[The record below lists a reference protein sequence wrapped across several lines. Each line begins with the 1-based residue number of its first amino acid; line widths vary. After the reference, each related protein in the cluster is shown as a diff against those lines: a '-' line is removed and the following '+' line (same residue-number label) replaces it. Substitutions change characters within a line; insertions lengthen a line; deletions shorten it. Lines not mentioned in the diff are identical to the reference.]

1 MVAYLQPDV
10 VVRELRAVPLFADSR
25 DVSDADLVALAASVT
40 RLAMKKNARV
50 FEEATSADA
59 CYVMTDGR
67 AKVVISG
74 ERGTEIILAILE
86 RGSLV
91 GELSLVD
98 GSPRSAALVTLT
110 ESTFLRI
117 SRDGFT
123 DLRRKNRAFQD
134 RLLHH
139 VTVTLRQTNEQLR
152 AICSFQAVGR
162 VAWCLSRLA
171 AREGSVEKA
180 AVVIR
185 RPAHSE
191 IAEMT
196 GCSRET
202 VTRALKKLKAKRCL
216 SWDERHFR
224 IDVDAFRRYLRGA
237 ITLAV
242 PTRHPDDV
250 TRITPPE

>member
-1 MVAYLQPDV
+1 MPGYVQADV
-10 VVRELRAVPLFADSR
+10 VLRELRSVPLFGDSHEVP
-25 DVSDADLVALAASVT
+25 DSDLMTLSKAVT
-40 RLAMKKNARV
+40 RLALKKNARV

-59 CYVMTDGR
+59 CFVMTEGR

-86 RGSLV
+86 PHCLV

-98 GSPRSAALVTLT
+98 GSPRSAALVTLA

-117 SRDGFT
+117 PSEAFT
-123 DLRRKNRAFQD
+123 ELRKKNAAFQE
-134 RLLHH
+134 RLLNH
-139 VTVTLRQTNEQLR
+139 VASTLRQTNEQLR

-171 AREGSVEKA
+171 ARDGQWEGGGIVLK
-180 AVVIR
+180 
-185 RPAHSE
+185 RPAHHE

-202 VTRALKKLKAKRCL
+202 VTRALRRLKAKRCVT
-216 SWDERHFR
+216 WDDQRLR
-224 IDVDAFRRYLRGA
+224 LDVDAFRRYLRGA
-237 ITLAV
+237 
-242 PTRHPDDV
+242 V
-250 TRITPPE
+250 TFSLPRE